1 MAIEVKGLADTVRAA
16 KEMVRKASDE
26 AAKMADSA
34 ERLKETIAQVT
45 QVRQELDD
53 AQAELQAALGA
64 MTNGG
69 PSLWQDEGSYEGATF
84 DATTAKPPFEEDIP
98 AADVP
103 TVEDD
108 VSPSTA
114 DIEAALK
121 AAANKVR
128 QNNTS
133 TIV

>member
-34 ERLKETIAQVT
+34 ERLKETVAQVT
-45 QVRQELDD
+45 QARQELDN

-69 PSLWQDEGSYEGATF
+69 PSLWQDEGSEGATT
-84 DATTAKPPFEEDIP
+84 DATTAKPPVEEDIP